1 MIKDYAAP
9 SPYEAKPCA
18 IYIVFYRVP
27 INLTVSKHAQSLH
40 QAAGRD
46 ASFLSESKSGSCAG
60 GCLDFT
66 SRQCTLAFQQSNCHP
81 EAVSSMH
88 YAEPRATYCP
98 VQPRASFVPSISLQ
112 ELGCPA
118 RKLFSVSYW
127 FAVYLC
133 VHVDC
138 AMMLLKSN
146 LCELYVVL

>member
-1 MIKDYAAP
+1 MSTTQTNNSMIKDYAAP

-98 VQPRASFVPSISLQ
+98 VQPQASFVPSRTWLP
-112 ELGCPA
+112 CPETFFGVLLVCCILM
-118 RKLFSVSYW
+118 RTRR
-127 FAVYLC
+127 LC
-133 VHVDC
+133 DD
-138 AMMLLKSN
+138 AS
-146 LCELYVVL
+146 